1 MIIFGGNVGINI
13 YNDGGMYKQ
22 ATNSWTTIPPAG
34 AIKVNNHATT
44 WGGGKL
50 YVTEG
55 SSSLLM
61 VQTCFKRIMSLFI
74 HGQLQLRLGRLTNR
88 TIAFIKT
95 IWVFFGWEKKGYTG

>member
-61 VQTCFKRIMSLFI
+61 VIKSIVFKP
-74 HGQLQLRLGRLTNR
+74 NR
-88 TIAFIKT
+88 SIAFIKT